1 MNNDTIL
8 ILIFIFKQVT
18 KLYKEGDRNV
28 NEQLF
33 QLSRGL
39 DKQVLSYKCYMING
53 FKFHTNDH
61 EGCLKT
67 QNSGVVVRGDTGI
80 VNLDYYGVLS
90 DVVEL
95 QYMGGNRVVLF
106 KCNWWDVHS
115 PSRGIDIDK
124 YGIIS
129 VNAMRHLRTDEPFVL
144 AYQAEQVFYVNDN
157 LKSDWQVIL
166 KIKPRDFYNMP
177 SNKEDQNH
185 DESEAIQQNLN
196 DSARTFAHV
205 LTNNFDGE

>member
-33 QLSRGL
+33 QLSRGP
-39 DKQVLSYKCYMING
+39 DKQVLSYKCYMVND
-53 FKFHTNDH
+53 FKFHTNDR
-61 EGCLKT
+61 ERCLKT

-80 VNLDYYGVLS
+80 ANLDYYGVLS

-95 QYMGGNRVVLF
+95 QYMGGNQVVLF

-124 YGIIS
+124 YSIIS
-129 VNAMRHLRTDEPFVL
+129 VNARCHLIIDEPFVL
-144 AYQAEQVFYVNDN
+144 VCQAEQVFYVNDN
-157 LKSDWQVIL
+157 SKSD
-166 KIKPRDFYNMP
+166 
-177 SNKEDQNH
+177 
-185 DESEAIQQNLN
+185 
-196 DSARTFAHV
+196 
-205 LTNNFDGE
+205 